1 MPGVKSVEVLRSGRR
16 RGWDERAEY
25 ASPSGN
31 ATLRRL
37 SITEIG
43 MGATVWARWDVV
55 GSDGQP
61 VLEQESLLLSV
72 GDSACYQPWS
82 PGGDRFAVP
91 ILSRWPGGA
100 WRYEVAIV
108 DLRQQA
114 VVQQFG
120 DLFASALIWSP
131 HDDDILAL
139 TNEGPMLLDSRSG
152 QRRSA
157 GVSDF
162 YRDGTSCAAW
172 LPSGDG
178 FGCSV
183 QSNGSQRL
191 AVIDRHTLQRIGETE
206 LDPLTVVAFDS
217 KSQLAGINEGERIF
231 WRWENE
237 VGPGAITNLGDPL
250 RLFFGEWARVAVG
263 PDSSTLLL
271 SINRPVLDT
280 HGRLAISAGPDDL
293 RTCAIEEVCLRVSL
307 SD

>member
-1 MPGVKSVEVLRSGRR
+1 VASVEVLRAGRCS
-16 RGWDERAEY
+16 GWDERAEY

-43 MGATVWARWDVV
+43 MGATVWACWDVV
-55 GSDGQP
+55 GSDGEP
-61 VLEQESLLLSV
+61 VLDQETLLLSI
-72 GDSACYQPWS
+72 GDSACFQPWS
-82 PGGDRFAVP
+82 PSGDRFAVP

-114 VVQQFG
+114 VVQQFD
-120 DLFASALIWSP
+120 DLFASELIWAP
-131 HDDDILAL
+131 HDDEILAV
-139 TNEGPMLLDSRSG
+139 TNEGPVLLDSRSG

-157 GVSDF
+157 GVADF
-162 YRDGTSCAAW
+162 YRAGTSCAAW

-183 QSNGSQRL
+183 WSNGSQRL
-191 AVIDRHTLQRIGETE
+191 ALFDRHTLLRIGEIA
-206 LDPLTVVAFDS
+206 LDPLTVAAFEGKDE
-217 KSQLAGINEGERIF
+217 LLEINGGEDIF

-237 VGPGAITNLGDPL
+237 VFPGAIASSDDAL
-250 RLFFGEWARVAVG
+250 RLIFGEWASVAVG

-271 SINRPVLDT
+271 SVYRPMLDS
-280 HGRLAISAGPDDL
+280 HGRLAISLGPDDL
-293 RTCAIEEVCLRVSL
+293 RTCAIEEVWLRVSL
-307 SD
+307 GD